1 MLVDLVRRH
10 LARPLLHHLRRPV
23 LMRRMARAS
32 KVALMGSE
40 LWTDPNVF
48 HPIYFSSSRLLAEHL
63 VGLRLRGRTVL
74 DMGTGSGV
82 IAVAAAR
89 AGAVVTACDVN
100 PHAVALARDNAL
112 RNEVSVEVVESDL
125 FAALPQRRFDIVA
138 FNIPFYPSTPGTPYE
153 AAFGAGPRLDTV
165 RRFGSELPR
174 HLAEGGRAVI
184 VYSEDCDGTA
194 VARAFADAGLELESR
209 ETAMRSLERFHL
221 ATFRLRGNP
230 LHASSVR
237 GNVGL
242 PECANR

>member
-1 MLVDLVRRH
+1 MLVVDLVRRH

-32 KVALMGSE
+32 KVSVMGSE

-48 HPIYFSSSRLLAEHL
+48 HPVYFSSSRLLAEHVVEL
-63 VGLRLRGRTVL
+63 APKGRAVL

-100 PHAVALARDNAL
+100 PHAVTLARENAR
-112 RNEVSVEVVESDL
+112 RNGVSVEVLQSDL
-125 FAALPQRRFDIVA
+125 FAALPERRFDLVA
-138 FNIPFYPSTPGTPYE
+138 FNIPFYSSTPATPYE
-153 AAFGAGPRLDTV
+153 AAFGAGPQLSTV

-184 VYSEDCDGTA
+184 VYSEDCDGAA
-194 VARAFADAGLELESR
+194 VARAFGEAGLELESR
-209 ETAMRSLERFHL
+209 RTAMRSFERFHL
-221 ATFRLRGNP
+221 ATFRSGGKP
-230 LHASSVR
+230 VQASSVR
-237 GNVGL
+237 DTVGR
-242 PECANR
+242 PE

>member
-32 KVALMGSE
+32 KVSLLGSE

-48 HPIYFSSSRLLAEHL
+48 HPIYFSSSRLLAEHV
-63 VGLRLRGRTVL
+63 VGLAPKGRTLL

-100 PHAVALARDNAL
+100 PHAVALAKDNAR
-112 RNEVSVEVVESDL
+112 RNGVAVEVLESDL
-125 FAALPQRRFDIVA
+125 FAALGERRFDIIA
-138 FNIPFYPSTPGTPYE
+138 FNIPFYPSTPSTPYE
-153 AAFGAGPRLDTV
+153 AAFGAGPRLETV
-165 RRFGSELPR
+165 RRFGRELPR

-184 VYSEDCDGTA
+184 VYSEDCDGMA
-194 VARAFADAGLELESR
+194 VARAFDDADLELETR
-209 ETAMRSLERFHL
+209 RTAMRSLERFHL
-221 ATFRLRGNP
+221 ATFRRRRKP
-230 LHASSVR
+230 LHVSSVR

-242 PECANR
+242 PE